1 MGHKLLRLSI
11 LFLLGLGLTRL
22 QAQEAIPTTGGDAS
36 GSGGSVAYSIGQI
49 VYTTNIGTTGSVAQ
63 GVQQP
68 FEISI
73 ITGIN
78 EARVI
83 NLMVTVYPNPTSDYL
98 TLEVKDFGLANL
110 NFQLYDIQGKLLQ
123 SQKITDNR
131 TNIVMNNLTPATYF
145 VKVNEVKKEIKTFK
159 IIKN

>member
-1 MGHKLLRLSI
+1 MRHKLLKISV
-11 LFLLGLGLTRL
+11 LFLVGLGLTGL
-22 QAQEAIPTTGGDAS
+22 QAQEAIPAAGGDAS
-36 GSGGSVAYSIGQI
+36 GSGGSVAYSIDQI

-78 EARVI
+78 DTRAI
-83 NLMVTVYPNPTSDYL
+83 HLMVTAYPNPTSDYL

-131 TNIVMNNLTPATYF
+131 TNIVMNNLAPATYF
-145 VKVNEVKKEIKTFK
+145 VKVNEVNKEIKTLK